1 MTAWRA
7 WLPLLQGDPIL
18 RGEKG
23 TGPVVMAFPQ
33 SGRGLPPALAARM
46 TPQALRLPDTCWH
59 LDELWRPLALPGTGW
74 VMPAFSRLVTDLNRQ
89 PDPPAVPIANSTPLC
104 AIETFGGDVVYRGGM
119 APDSTEVADRV
130 GEYWQPFHHR
140 LAADLAE
147 ARGRAGCA
155 VLLDAHSISPSETRF
170 AGGTPPAVAV
180 KTGGW
185 TLCTPVVHRAVGAVV
200 ARYRGL
206 GATLDYPSKG
216 GFIVHRHARPSEA
229 ISALQIEVRQD
240 LYMDPRRPETP
251 VSPSVGLRSFIAD
264 LWESLALC
272 CA

>member
-1 MTAWRA
+1 MTAWRT

-104 AIETFGGDVVYRGGM
+104 AIETFGGDVVYRGVWRPIPPKSLTGWEN
-119 APDSTEVADRV
+119 T
-130 GEYWQPFHHR
+130 G
-140 LAADLAE
+140 
-147 ARGRAGCA
+147 
-155 VLLDAHSISPSETRF
+155 SPSTIVWRPTSRKPGGVPAALFCSTPIPSAPQKTRF

-229 ISALQIEVRQD
+229 ISAFQIEVRQD